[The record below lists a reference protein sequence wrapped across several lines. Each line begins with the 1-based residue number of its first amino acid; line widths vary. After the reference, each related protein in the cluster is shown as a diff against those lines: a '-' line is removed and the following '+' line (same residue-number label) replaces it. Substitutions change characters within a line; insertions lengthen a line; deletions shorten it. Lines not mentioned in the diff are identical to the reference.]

1 MTKTLIKDTLR
12 SIAANKL
19 RFLSVAIIVALG
31 MSFYVGINS
40 ASPAM
45 KYEANEYFVRNNLMD
60 VWVTSP
66 IAFTNED
73 IAKIEKINNVT
84 QVTRSQYVD
93 GYATLG
99 RDSLVNK
106 DGTELICRVSLLDSD
121 KEQAF
126 LDGEKDDSYINRLDL
141 NEGRLPQKVDEC
153 VVDAKSAELYPDI
166 EIGKSINISEG
177 DSGSELSLTVNKFT
191 VVGIVTS
198 PRYITP
204 DKGQTKLGSGRLD
217 SFIYVLPSAFS
228 SGEINELFV
237 KMKYSEYLD
246 SFSDEYTSRAEQL
259 AEQIKEASEAAID
272 VKLADLKTEYTEKI
286 KNKQSEITAYN
297 LSSST
302 QLKDKEKS
310 IKEFKE
316 YVDNEDKVLAS
327 VKEDNET
334 KINNAA
340 SSLKT
345 LESRLSS
352 LDSSYQAHVKS
363 MEQQSSE
370 IKGYSELKKLY
381 DDLSEKHNAALT
393 ELNALSGTYQSKQN
407 DLDSK
412 SAEIK
417 SHEEQISSLESR
429 ISRLTSEISSLELS
443 ISSLNSKA
451 SSLSERVKTQTA
463 IVNNLKSEI
472 SRLDAIIADSST
484 DDMDRAEA
492 MSTRSQLKKN
502 LSTAEDELNSLTAEY
517 NEARSSVTSATN
529 SKTKKESEKQQLS
542 ATLLNERDTLATA
555 KSEKNVLQAD
565 VSNAKNNYD
574 SAKKA
579 YDADEATLAK
589 YKSSMN
595 DLTKGQT
602 SLTNLI
608 AQVESEKAELD
619 SLNNSVTEAQIRY
632 TLASRNSSVEVS
644 KAEYDLKIAKSR
656 YGTVDNEYTELKNDI
671 QSKKDSLSNE
681 LKALETTLGN
691 LSNLRWSATPRN
703 ELSGIDSFSISLE
716 NMKSMSS
723 VFPIVFFLTAMIA
736 CFVIMVKNVEEERK
750 EIGVFK
756 SFGYSNSSIVGK
768 FMLYSFLAWLM
779 GIFLGGIGG
788 TCILPFAICSIYNMT
803 YSVPNVGT
811 VFLAQYVFVGIGLS
825 FVMTV
830 AATLIAALRELKYD
844 PATLIRP
851 KNISYNRRN
860 LLEKIPSLWN
870 KMSYGMVI
878 IARTVARSRSRVAIG
893 TLGIACCTALILSSL
908 GLINSTTSV
917 SGKQYGDKGVF
928 NYDVLFVLRTPQTDD
943 ADILKDIREDQRV
956 ESTVLF
962 SKNSLTAS
970 ADADTHGG
978 KRAVSVISIKDTDD
992 YAKFTDLKTTD
1003 GSLDFGNG
1011 NVVITDKMAA
1021 DLGTGVGDSIYL
1033 TSPDGTVSTASV
1045 SGIVRNYTNHYV
1057 YMSSETYES
1066 VFGTVPQYK
1075 YIVVTAKKYVRENDV
1090 KNLAS
1095 TFLKED
1101 SITGASTASD
1111 MADSVDVSIERIY
1124 AVVLLFVLSACLLA
1138 LIVMYTNSNVNLSER
1153 TREIAN
1159 IKVIG
1164 LSDNEV
1170 LIYVIR
1176 ENIISTI
1183 YGAIFGIIAGLFL
1196 HKALIG
1202 FISVDNIVY
1211 GSSIAWWSFIVTL
1224 IVVALI
1230 SLISSLPIKMK
1241 IDKISMAETL
1251 KEIE

>member
-45 KYEANEYFVRNNLMD
+45 KYEANEYFVKNNLMD

-66 IAFTNED
+66 IAFTNDD
-73 IAKIEKINNVT
+73 IAKIEKIKNVT

-106 DGTELICRVSLLDSD
+106 NGTELTCRVSLLDSD
-121 KEQAF
+121 KAQAF
-126 LDGEKDDSYINRLDL
+126 LDGKKDDSYINCLDL

-153 VVDAKSAELYPDI
+153 VVDSKSAELYPDI
-166 EIGKSINISEG
+166 EIGKSVNIADG
-177 DSGSELSLTVNKFT
+177 DSGAELSLTVNKFT

-198 PRYITP
+198 PRYISP
-204 DKGQTKLGSGRLD
+204 DKGQTKLGSGTLD

-228 SGEINELFV
+228 SGEFNELFV

-246 SFSDEYTSRAEQL
+246 SFSDEYTSRAKKI
-259 AEQIKEASEAAID
+259 AEQIKKVSEGAID

-286 KNKQSEITAYN
+286 KDKQSEITAYN

-310 IKEFKE
+310 IKEFKD

-327 VKEDNET
+327 VKEDNEA

-340 SSLKT
+340 SSLKS

-352 LDSSYQAHVKS
+352 LNSSYQAHVKS
-363 MEQQSSE
+363 MDQQSSE
-370 IKGYSELKKLY
+370 IKGYSELKRLY
-381 DDLSEKHNAALT
+381 DDLSEKHDAART
-393 ELNALSGTYQSKQN
+393 ELDTLSGTYQSKQN

-412 SAEIK
+412 NAEIEL
-417 SHEEQISSLESR
+417 HEEQISSLESR
-429 ISRLTSEISSLELS
+429 ISRLTSEISSLESS
-443 ISSLNSKA
+443 INSLNSKA
-451 SSLSERVKTQTA
+451 SSLSEKVKTQTA

-484 DDMDRAEA
+484 DAMDKAEA
-492 MSTRSQLKKN
+492 MNTRSQLKRN
-502 LSTAEDELNSLTAEY
+502 LSTAENELNSLTADY
-517 NEARSSVTSATN
+517 NDTRSSITSATN
-529 SKTKKESEKQQLS
+529 SKTKKEAEKQRLITTLS
-542 ATLLNERDTLATA
+542 NERNALATA
-555 KSEKNVLQAD
+555 KSERSVLQAE
-565 VSNAKNNYD
+565 VSNAKSNYD
-574 SAKKA
+574 AAQKA

-656 YGTVDNEYTELKNDI
+656 YGTVDDEYTELKNDI

-716 NMKSMSS
+716 NIKSMSS

-756 SFGYSNSSIVGK
+756 SFGYSNISIVGK
-768 FMLYSFLAWLM
+768 FMLYSILAWLM
-779 GIFLGGIGG
+779 GIFLGGIIG

-811 VFLAQYVFVGIGLS
+811 VFLAKYVFIGIGLS

-830 AATLIAALRELKYD
+830 AATLTAAIRELKYD
-844 PATLIRP
+844 PATLMRP

-860 LLEKIPSLWN
+860 FLEKIPALWN
-870 KMSYGMVI
+870 KMSYGMVVV
-878 IARTVARSRSRVAIG
+878 ARTVARSRSRVAVS

-908 GLINSTTSV
+908 GLINSTMAV

-928 NYDVLFVLRTPQTDD
+928 NYDVLFVLKTPQTND
-943 ADILKDIREDQRV
+943 ADILKDIRKDQRV
-956 ESTVLF
+956 ESAVLF

-970 ADADTHGG
+970 ADADTHES
-978 KRAVSVISIKDTDD
+978 KRAVSVVSIKDTDD
-992 YAKFTDLKTTD
+992 YAKFTNFKTTD

-1011 NVVITDKMAA
+1011 NIVITDKMAA
-1021 DLGTGVGDSIYL
+1021 DLGIGVGDSLYL
-1033 TSPDGTVSTASV
+1033 TSADGVVSTASV

-1066 VFGTVPQYK
+1066 VFGNVPHYK
-1075 YIVVTAKKYVRENDV
+1075 YIVVTAKKYVQENDV

-1111 MADSVDVSIERIY
+1111 MADSVDVSIDRIL
-1124 AVVLLFVLSACLLA
+1124 AVVLMFVLSACLLA

-1183 YGAIFGIIAGLFL
+1183 YGAILGMIAGIFL

-1230 SLISSLPIKMK
+1230 SLISSLPIKLK